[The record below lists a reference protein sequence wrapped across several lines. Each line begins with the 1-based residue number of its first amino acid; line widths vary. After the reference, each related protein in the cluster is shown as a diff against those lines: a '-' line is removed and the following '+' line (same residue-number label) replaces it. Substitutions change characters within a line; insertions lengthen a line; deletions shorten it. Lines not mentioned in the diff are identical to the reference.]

1 MAKGSL
7 FVGSGSGKVG
17 NLVLANTKSGQ
28 VTRVYQPNV
37 KNPKTRAQMLQRA
50 KFACAV
56 KFFKQAT
63 NGLFKFAFEDKT
75 SKESDYNAYM
85 RHNIQYALPLSREL
99 YENPSVPALGNQFMM
114 SQGRLTS
121 PATLSFVA
129 KSGET
134 TTGPKEDLTVTLP
147 AAAADATI
155 GAVSK
160 VLIDAGLVTG
170 DIITIVR
177 VSSEVDADGLQDLS
191 NYTDNP
197 EAPHWTIY
205 QFILDSADT
214 TALTAVPAR
223 GYDTN
228 DAARALTI
236 SEDKKSLAAVFT
248 DGKAQ
253 WGALIVTR
261 KVDSGLYASNSYLI
275 GDTEGKA
282 MATYV
287 ASDAAVET
295 ALNSWK
301 SSETAILKGA
311 IANG

>member
-50 KFACAV
+50 KFADAV

-75 SKESDYNAYM
+75 TKESDYNAYM

-99 YENPSVPALGNQFMM
+99 YENVSVPALGNQFMM

-129 KSGET
+129 KTGET
-134 TTGPKEDLTVTLP
+134 TTGPKEDLTITLP

-155 GAVSK
+155 GSVSK
-160 VLIDAGLVTG
+160 VLIDAGLLAG
-170 DIITIVR
+170 DIVTIVR
-177 VSSEVDADGLQDLS
+177 VSSDVDAAGLEDLS
-191 NYTDNP
+191 NYADNP
-197 EAPHWTIY
+197 SAPHWTIL
-205 QFILDSADT
+205 QFVLDASDT
-214 TALTAVPAR
+214 TALSAVPAR
-223 GYDTN
+223 GYDTT
-228 DAARALTI
+228 DGVRALAI
-236 SEDKKSLAAVFT
+236 SEDRKTLSAVFT

-261 KVDSGLYASNSYLI
+261 KVDSGLYATNSYLI

-282 MATYV
+282 MITAV
-287 ASDAAVET
+287 SADAAVES
-295 ALNSWK
+295 ALSSWK

-311 IANG
+311 IAEG